1 MRTDMKTQKERIAR
15 LFLSK
20 CKKRVMNTDLNRI
33 SYRYGARIKELRED
47 GWMIFTKR
55 EDVGL
60 YSYTLLKIPAKKQL
74 KLLGI

>member
-1 MRTDMKTQKERIAR
+1 
-15 LFLSK
+15 
-20 CKKRVMNTDLNRI
+20 MNTDLNRI

-47 GWMIFTKR
+47 GWIILTKR

-60 YSYTLLKIPAKKQL
+60 YSYTLLKVPTKKQL